1 MRRIA
6 SLMLGGV
13 LLAGVGVPAAEAQY
27 YNRGGGY
34 YNGYNG
40 THPYD
45 DRYDRGYYDRNH
57 GYYDRNRGGIGPGK
71 GAAIGAGAGAL
82 IGGLAGG
89 GLKGALIG
97 GAVGSAGGAIVGQA
111 NANRR
116 HNDYRDYGYRRY

>member
-1 MRRIA
+1 MRAIG
-6 SLMLGGV
+6 SLILSGV
-13 LLAGVGVPAAEAQY
+13 LLAGVIAPAAQAQY
-27 YNRGGGY
+27 YNHGGGY

-45 DRYDRGYYDRNH
+45 DRYDHNYYDH
-57 GYYDRNRGGIGPGK
+57 RGGIGPGK

-82 IGGLAGG
+82 IGGVAGG

-97 GAVGSAGGAIVGQA
+97 GAVGSAGGAIIGQA

-116 HNDYRDYGYRRY
+116 HDDYRDYGYRR